1 MRKIFIFG
9 LMIISI
15 LIVLSACNVEKI
27 NVKANPKVQA
37 PVGAT
42 SLSIND
48 FIGTFEDELEK
59 ALPGLL
65 KVNSNPLTYRYATDI
80 INISTDELFTTG
92 DMDFSQFDFNQNI
105 SVSIPSIP
113 EVSLDGIPISPGAGS
128 SAIPIEITFDN
139 PNDLVSAT
147 INEGTLILSAD
158 NLTFSDATVTFNS
171 NDVNT
176 SIIDGNIHV
185 NLKDQVLNGTNTVS
199 LNEFD
204 YNSST
209 NSFSINVSVSS
220 DTEFKQIVFKKEG
233 LNFNNSGS
241 NEIIVPEEIKEL
253 VDRINLSSGELEFRW
268 LNGMNVDFNANIS
281 STSIK
286 ASGTDT
292 PLNSNQVF
300 TKNTDYSTSVIDLS
314 NKYIDVS
321 SGKINLDF
329 DVEPAGYL
337 NDEVTLNGLI
347 KQGDNLSFDFSL
359 GFKDIIIESIKTKNT
374 IFNGK
379 LSSGF
384 LNFGD
389 DLGIL
394 NNVNFKTLPATLT
407 INKENITG
415 NLDIT
420 LSASYTGNS
429 TPIISTGSS
438 GNEFTGDFSSV
449 FNEKPDNLEMLYSI
463 QSDGLTIESGS
474 SISGNIKIDIP
485 FAFDVTKESTLF
497 SYESEGDMLGRNDEN
512 RESIN
517 EALNMV
523 DNLKVFF
530 QLENSTGITAKV
542 SIDFNGSKYQIDFS
556 SGNIQSIDLG
566 NIAKNIVESDVYKVK
581 VDIALPIGDYS
592 LNSDGKMDI
601 NLWAALDT
609 DLNIPIKLKGQ
620 E

>member
-1 MRKIFIFG
+1 MRKIFVFG

-15 LIVLSACNVEKI
+15 LIVLSACNVEKV

-42 SLSIND
+42 SLSINE
-48 FIGTFEDELEK
+48 FIGNFEDELQK
-59 ALPGLL
+59 NFPSMIR
-65 KVNSNPLTYRYATDI
+65 VNSNPLTYRYATDI

-113 EVSLDGIPISPGAGS
+113 EVSLDGIPIFPGAGTS
-128 SAIPIEITFDN
+128 TIPIEITFDN

-204 YNSST
+204 YNSTT
-209 NSFSINVSVSS
+209 NTFNINVSVSS

-374 IFNGK
+374 TFSGKITSGIFN
-379 LSSGF
+379 F
-384 LNFGD
+384 DEEF
-389 DLGIL
+389 GIL
-394 NNVNFKTLPATLT
+394 DNVNFKTLPATLI
-407 INKENITG
+407 INKEGIEG
-415 NLDIT
+415 NLNIS
-420 LSASYTGNS
+420 LLASYSGTS
-429 TPIISTGSS
+429 TPVISTGSS
-438 GNEFTGDFSSV
+438 GNEFTGDFSSI

-474 SISGNIKIDIP
+474 SISGNIQIDIP
-485 FAFDVTKESTLF
+485 IDITITKESTVL

-523 DNLKVFF
+523 ENFKLFFKVEDTIGVKFKIY
-530 QLENSTGITAKV
+530 LELNE
-542 SIDFNGSKYQIDFS
+542 NKYQIDFS

-581 VDIALPIGDYS
+581 VYVTLPVGDYS

-601 NLWAALDT
+601 NLWAALDS

>member
-1 MRKIFIFG
+1 
-9 LMIISI
+9 MIR
-15 LIVLSACNVEKI
+15 
-27 NVKANPKVQA
+27 
-37 PVGAT
+37 
-42 SLSIND
+42 
-48 FIGTFEDELEK
+48 
-59 ALPGLL
+59 
-65 KVNSNPLTYRYATDI
+65 VNSNPLTYRYATDI

-113 EVSLDGIPISPGAGS
+113 EVSLDGIPIFPGAGTS
-128 SAIPIEITFDN
+128 TIPIEITFDN

-204 YNSST
+204 YNSTT
-209 NSFSINVSVSS
+209 NTFNINVSVSS

-374 IFNGK
+374 TFSGKITSGIFN
-379 LSSGF
+379 F
-384 LNFGD
+384 DEEF
-389 DLGIL
+389 GIL
-394 NNVNFKTLPATLT
+394 DNVNFKTLPATLI
-407 INKENITG
+407 INKEGIEG
-415 NLDIT
+415 NLNIS
-420 LSASYTGNS
+420 LLASYSGTS
-429 TPIISTGSS
+429 TPVISTGSS
-438 GNEFTGDFSSV
+438 GNEFTGDFSSI

-474 SISGNIKIDIP
+474 SISGNIQIDIP
-485 FAFDVTKESTLF
+485 IDITITKESTVL

-523 DNLKVFF
+523 ENFKLFFKVEDTIGVKFKIY
-530 QLENSTGITAKV
+530 LELNE
-542 SIDFNGSKYQIDFS
+542 NKYQIDFS

-581 VDIALPIGDYS
+581 VYVTLPVGDYS

-601 NLWAALDT
+601 NLWAALDS